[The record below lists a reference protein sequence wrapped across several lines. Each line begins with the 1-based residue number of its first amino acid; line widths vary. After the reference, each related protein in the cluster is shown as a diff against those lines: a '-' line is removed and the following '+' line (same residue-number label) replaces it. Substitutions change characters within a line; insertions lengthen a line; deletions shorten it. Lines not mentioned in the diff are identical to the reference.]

1 MAPSNFDQ
9 LLNASAT
16 AHGHLCP
23 GQVIGVRMALLG
35 CRLIGLDLPLRGND
49 IKKIIVYVEM
59 DRCASDALAHTIG
72 VKLGRRS
79 LKFVDFGVM
88 AATFINLAA
97 DQAYR
102 VISTEES
109 RDLASVYA
117 PEIGPKMDRQLVA
130 YRRMPDH
137 VLFRVQKVKVKL
149 NEWDMPGPTRRKAIC
164 QECGQVVRDGREVI
178 ANGRILCRPCAGLAY
193 FEQAEEVNWPNMDY
207 SPDAKPTTPLC
218 ETEPEVDMFRRLA

>member
-1 MAPSNFDQ
+1 MPSKFDQ

-35 CRLIGLDLPLRGND
+35 CRLIGFDLPLRGND

-88 AATFINLAA
+88 AATFINLAT

-117 PEIGPKMDRQLVA
+117 PEVGGKMDRQLLA

-137 VLFRVQKVKVKL
+137 VLFRVQKVRVKL
-149 NEWDMPGPTRRKAIC
+149 NEWDMPGPTKRKVFC
-164 QECGQVVRDGREVI
+164 QECGQVVRDGREVVV
-178 ANGRILCRPCAGLAY
+178 NGRALCRPCAGLAY
-193 FEQAEEVNWPNMDY
+193 FEQAEDVNWPNMDY
-207 SPDAKPTTPLC
+207 SPDSKPVSPPC
-218 ETEPEVDMFRRLA
+218 DKEPEVDMFRRLA